1 MHPIAKEHLLHKILA
16 GSAFGL
22 ALSLLPIAH
31 FLQAKPADA
40 GTVAGVS
47 TDTSITSQ
55 SCIVDRQQKLDDL
68 DRWLKNKQASDL
80 NQYTVTNQGV
90 EANSGQSQ
98 ALYDSYIQ
106 KLARESSIVDSQK
119 EEVTSSSCPLP

>member
-31 FLQAKPADA
+31 FLQTRPTEA

-55 SCIVDRQQKLDDL
+55 SCVADRQQKLDDL
-68 DRWLKNKQASDL
+68 DRWLKNQQAYDL
-80 NQYTVTNQGV
+80 NEYTAANQNAQ
-90 EANSGQSQ
+90 ANSGQSQ
-98 ALYDSYIQ
+98 ALYDTYIQ
-106 KLARESSIVDSQK
+106 KLARESSVVTSQK
-119 EEVTSSSCPLP
+119 EEVASSACPLP